1 MAEFASPVSPVLF
14 LFCFFYLEGVEKH
27 LIVHLDQPGDS
38 RHLCV
43 RHCIENDVVDTEE
56 RHQHQCGLQQ
66 FSVIAKKNKIIIIIH
81 FYIYHKMF
89 MHKNK
94 IDKLTVNQNK
104 NSTYCAFST

>member
-66 FSVIAKKNKIIIIIH
+66 FSVITKKKKNYNYNT
-81 FYIYHKMF
+81 FLY
-89 MHKNK
+89 
-94 IDKLTVNQNK
+94 LSQNVYAQK
-104 NSTYCAFST
+104 QNR